1 MFKEGDIAISGQ
13 LIPHLIIEV
22 KNPDRIVYNIYA
34 TRFISSLYSFSKK
47 QNYVSRS
54 SYTNNGLASK
64 KTYNLNNLV
73 SKVEKL
79 SGLNKDY
86 CLFITDIF
94 NIGNKRI
101 NQYTITANT
110 KAMSSTKFLTAKT
123 IRTEDLDFNNKIF
136 NLNQFVLQSASSYR
150 EHSLLREI
158 ESKQYRLFQNL
169 NNGAY

>member
-1 MFKEGDIAISGQ
+1 MGCSQINVKDNVYAPDNNLPRQ
-13 LIPHLIIEV
+13 LV
-22 KNPDRIVYNIYA
+22 SDYWFPDRKI
-34 TRFISSLYSFSKK
+34 RSKRKK
-47 QNYVSRS
+47 QNYTSRG
-54 SYTNNGLASK
+54 SYTSNGLASK
-64 KTYNLNNLV
+64 KTYNLNNIV

-123 IRTEDLDFNNKIF
+123 IITEDLDFNNKIF

-158 ESKQYRLFQNL
+158 KSKQHRLFKIL
-169 NNGAY
+169 NSGAY

>member
-1 MFKEGDIAISGQ
+1 MFKEGDIAISGE
-13 LIPHLIIEV
+13 LIPYLISKID
-22 KNPDRIVYNIYA
+22 NTGIVYNVYA
-34 TRFISSLYSFSKK
+34 TRFLNSLYSFSKK
-47 QNYVSRS
+47 QNYPSRS
-54 SYTNNGLASK
+54 SYTSDGIASK

-73 SKVEKL
+73 SKVDKL

-94 NIGNKRI
+94 NIANKQV
-101 NQYTITANT
+101 NKYTITANT
-110 KAMSSTKFLTAKT
+110 KAMSSRKYLTAKS

-136 NLNQFVLQSASSYR
+136 DLNQFVLQSASSYK